1 MENTVTS
8 VEKVEKL
15 EPSYIA
21 GRNMKGYNHFG
32 NSLAV
37 SQNVKHRLPYDPPVP
52 FPGICLKKWKHTSM
66 QRFVHKYS

>member
-1 MENTVTS
+1 MENTVTT

-21 GRNMKGYNHFG
+21 GRNIKGYNHFG

-37 SQNVKHRLPYDPPVP
+37 SQNVKHKLQYDPPVL
-52 FPGICLKKWKHTSM
+52 FPGICPK
-66 QRFVHKYS
+66 R